1 QPRQVALVAREEHGT
16 TAVGEALEER
26 GQTVLSLEVEPVERL
41 VQERQGPLQGDGEGQ
56 RQLLAHAAGVRAWE
70 LAQPALQPEALQQPQ
85 GALLGSRV
93 AVKHGVQVGVLRQR
107 QVLVEGRLIRY
118 EHEALT
124 ARERSGW
131 APYDLDIAAG
141 RH

>member
-1 QPRQVALVAREEHGT
+1 
-16 TAVGEALEER
+16 
-26 GQTVLSLEVEPVERL
+26 
-41 VQERQGPLQGDGEGQ
+41 
-56 RQLLAHAAGVRAWE
+56 RAWE
-70 LAQPALQPEALQQPQ
+70 LAQPALQPEALRQPQ

-93 AVKHGVQVGVLRQR
+93 AVQHGVQVGVLRQR

-141 RH
+141 RHEADQGPEEGALPRPVGTGQQGEVSGREPEVGIRHDLHATQAHAQARDAEYRVDVLWGHPVSLA